1 MRAAYTTLA
10 LSLLVPTLTGAQ
22 NLPSPER
29 TQPMNRVLT
38 HREQAPIVRSRI
50 VKRFETVLPEL
61 MRREGIDM
69 WIMVTREYNNDP
81 VFQSMAPLTTYSSR
95 RRTILVLGGIPLNP
109 PTPRYSGYRGSAGRF
124 PRPVPR

>member
-95 RRTILVLGGIPLNP
+95 RRTILVLGGIPLSP